1 VTAVWI
7 DDDARDRM
15 RRLVLAE
22 AQRLADT
29 PVTTLQ
35 LLEGLVELRSR
46 VRRASA
52 AEVRPARVG

>member
-22 AQRLADT
+22 AERIAHT

-35 LLEGLVELRSR
+35 LLEGLAELRSR
-46 VRRASA
+46 VQRVA
-52 AEVRPARVG
+52 VLPAKAG